1 MELDRN
7 PLING
12 LIQYT
17 LLLENIIVLNLTR
30 QNFFLLITSHHNVL
44 DFFFFKQKN
53 RSEIFNWGPPPR
65 QAKKK

>member
-17 LLLENIIVLNLTR
+17 LLLENIIFLNLTR
-30 QNFFLLITSHHNVL
+30 QNFFLLFTSHHNFL
-44 DFFFFKQKN
+44 DFFFLNKKIGVRFL
-53 RSEIFNWGPPPR
+53 IGAPPR